1 MNHNFLA
8 SQLNQAKCGHRY
20 SPTSVCGREIDDH
33 TDKATCES
41 CGNSGNCDFYCG
53 DTRILLCEDCLE
65 KERNSSIERGGVKLA
80 EIDSA
85 KTLIEEAKKL
95 DYSIHDWTQVFN
107 ARPVSIAELRFKIEH
122 DTTIENKH
130 FALAKALDERFK
142 HLSSVLGLVNQ
153 KQKELSKQHQEIQL
167 HYNELSKK
175 LKEEEK
181 KEISLKD
188 VNYKP
193 IELTKKKKAPT
204 IKKYD
209 AQRIKLAAAE
219 SGIPASL
226 IQMTCVARN
235 IEPVEAVRLLK
246 SQGM

>member
-1 MNHNFLA
+1 MTHNFLP
-8 SQLNQAKCGHRY
+8 SQLNQTKCGFRY
-20 SPTSVCGREIDDH
+20 TPTSVCGREIHDH

-41 CGNSGNCDFYCG
+41 CGNSGTCDFYCG
-53 DTRILLCEDCLE
+53 DTRILLCQDCLE
-65 KERNSSIERGGVKLA
+65 KERTSAIERGGIKIATL
-80 EIDSA
+80 DSA
-85 KTLIEEAKKL
+85 KTLIEESKRL

-122 DTTIENKH
+122 DESVENKH
-130 FALAKALDERFK
+130 FTLAKVLDDRFK

-167 HYNELSKK
+167 YYNELSKK
-175 LKEEEK
+175 LKEDEK

-193 IELTKKKKAPT
+193 IEITKKQKAPS

-209 AQRIKLAAAE
+209 AQRIKLASAE
-219 SGIPASL
+219 SGISAAL

-235 IEPVEAVRLLK
+235 VEPLEAVRILK